1 MQLPRYRLRLLGR
14 FELSG
19 PSGPIELSNRKLA
32 ALLAYLACT
41 APKPQPREKLA
52 TLLWGSHF
60 EAQAK
65 QNLRQA
71 LVRLRRALD
80 HEALISD
87 GDEISLAPVALE
99 CDVAQLQALGSEGS
113 PASLAEAVG
122 LCKGRLLADVAVP
135 EEAWTEWLTGERQ
148 RLEGLALDALVR
160 FAEMELSRGHAEK
173 ALETAHRA
181 LAINDLREDAHRL
194 VIQALVA
201 VGRKAEA
208 LKHYQDL
215 VALLKRELSTE
226 PDAATKSL
234 VGELRNAPVPIEL
247 PDKPSVAVLPFA
259 NMSDDPQQEYF
270 ADGVVE
276 DIITELSRFR
286 SLFVIARNSSF
297 TYKGKSVDVRQVAV
311 DLGVRYVVEGSV
323 RREGNRVRVTAQ
335 LIDAARRGHLWAER
349 YDRELA
355 DVFAVQE
362 EITRAIVASIAPE
375 LEAAELALARRARP
389 NDLRAYEIAVRAWAD
404 AHAAYSGSDPSGRDR
419 ALASA
424 DEALRLDPGCVLA
437 WVVRSAGHWL
447 RVFYRVGPPPEESL
461 REGIEA
467 ARKAIALDRLEHR
480 TYQLRGMMLLQ
491 AGEHDAALTDLRHAH
506 ELNPNDANCLQS
518 LAYVELM
525 CGEALP
531 ADAHLRASFRL
542 NPRDPTRFNG
552 QAVLGN
558 VCWYVGD
565 YAQGLEWGALS
576 RRERPG
582 FVPAMFVMMKNL
594 VGLSRVDEARKL
606 AEEIRRLAPGAAGRF
621 VSGHFSTFRRRE
633 DCERELECIRIGF
646 NSAAT
651 PSAPHPSIAGT
662 PNRDAS
668 TAR

>member
-1 MQLPRYRLRLLGR
+1 MEDVPLPRYRLRLLGR

-19 PSGPIELSNRKLA
+19 PDGPVELSNKKLV

-80 HEALISD
+80 HDAVISD
-87 GDEISLAPVALE
+87 GDEIWLAPAVVDCDAMRLE
-99 CDVAQLQALGSEGS
+99 ALGNDGNR
-113 PASLAEAVG
+113 ASLAEAVD
-122 LCKGRLLADVAVP
+122 LYKGRLLADVAVP
-135 EEAWTEWLTGERQ
+135 EEAWTDWLTGKRQ

-160 FAEMELSRGHAEK
+160 LAEIELSQGHGGK

-194 VIQALVA
+194 IVQALAA

-215 VALLKRELSTE
+215 VALFKRELGTE
-226 PDAATKSL
+226 PDATTKLL
-234 VGELRNAPVPIEL
+234 VAELRNAQSLIEL
-247 PDKPSVAVLPFA
+247 PDKPSVAVLPFS

-270 ADGVVE
+270 ADGIVD

-297 TYKGKSVDVRQVAV
+297 TYKGKPVDVRQAAA
-311 DLGVRYVVEGSV
+311 DLGVRYVLEGSV
-323 RREGNRVRVTAQ
+323 RRAGNRVRVTAQ
-335 LIDAARRGHLWAER
+335 LIDAARGGHLWAER

-362 EITRAIVASIAPE
+362 EITNGIVASIAPE

-389 NDLRAYEIAVRAWAD
+389 SNLRAHDIAVRAWAD

-424 DEALRLDPGCVLA
+424 DEALRLDPGCVMA
-437 WVVRSAGHWL
+437 WVVRTAVHWL

-467 ARKAIALDRLEHR
+467 ARQAIALDRLEHR

-491 AGEHDAALTDLRHAH
+491 AGEHDGALADLRHAH
-506 ELNPNDANCLQS
+506 ELNPNDANALQS
-518 LAYVELM
+518 LGYVELM
-525 CGEALP
+525 CGEPAA

-558 VCWYVGD
+558 VCWYTGE
-565 YAQGLEWGALS
+565 YAQGVEWGTRS

-582 FVPAMFVMMKNL
+582 FVPAMFVVMKNL
-594 VGLSRVDEARKL
+594 VGLGRLDEARKI
-606 AEEIRRLAPGAAGRF
+606 AEEIRSISPAAAGRF
-621 VSGHFSTFRRRE
+621 VSGHFSTFRRPE
-633 DCERELECIRIGF
+633 DCERELESIRVGF
-646 NSAAT
+646 GVTPVSGRAAV
-651 PSAPHPSIAGT
+651 P
-662 PNRDAS
+662 RQ
-668 TAR
+668 